1 LPTACVMTFWTGKAM
16 TELYY
21 NKQVLHSIEDESV
34 LDCLLRHDVDYP
46 HACRSGI
53 CQACLIKTTDRPI
66 EPKWQ
71 EGLPE
76 ALKSQGYFLACQAKP
91 ANTIYLKDPDA
102 AECEQQAVIT
112 ELCSLTDNV
121 IRVKLLAEH
130 FENWI
135 PGQYLNLLN
144 PEGVS
149 RSYSIANMPEK
160 EGYIELH
167 IKLKDDGAMSQWLRK
182 KATVDTMVHI
192 RGPFG
197 KCYYM
202 NPDQSSFEIL
212 LAGTGTGLAPL
223 LGIVKTALSEQHQG
237 KITLI
242 HGGCQDNDIYYA
254 EELQTLSTFYQS
266 FQYIPCVL
274 KSNGRYQ
281 ESDIT
286 QQLLIHL
293 NNTDNVQVYVCGPK
307 ETTNKLKT
315 KAFLAGV
322 PSYKIYSD
330 AFL

>member
-1 LPTACVMTFWTGKAM
+1 MA
-16 TELYY
+16 ELHY
-21 NKQVLHSIEDESV
+21 NQLILQSIEDESV

-46 HACRSGI
+46 NSCRSGV
-53 CQACLIKTTDRPI
+53 CQACLIKTTDTPI

-76 ALKSQGYFLACQAKP
+76 TLKSQGYFLACQAKP
-91 ANTIYLKDPDA
+91 MSTLHLKNPDA
-102 AECEQQAVIT
+102 AECEQQVMIT
-112 ELCSLTDNV
+112 EITPLTHNV

-130 FENWI
+130 LENWI

-144 PEGVS
+144 PEGIS

-167 IKLKDDGAMSQWLRK
+167 IKLKDDGAMSQWFRK

-202 NPDQSSFEIL
+202 NPDQSSFNIL
-212 LAGTGTGLAPL
+212 LAGTGTGLASL
-223 LGIVKTALSEQHQG
+223 LGIVKTALSKQHQG
-237 KITLI
+237 KIILI
-242 HGGCQDNDIYYA
+242 HGGCQDDDIYYA
-254 EELQTLSTFYQS
+254 EELETLASFYQN
-266 FQYIPCVL
+266 FQYVPCVL
-274 KSNGRYQ
+274 KSNGCYQ
-281 ESDIT
+281 ESDIA
-286 QQLLIHL
+286 QQLLIQL
-293 NNTDNVQVYVCGPK
+293 NNTDSVQVYVCGPK

-322 PSYKIYSD
+322 PSSKIYSD

>member
-1 LPTACVMTFWTGKAM
+1 MA
-16 TELYY
+16 ELHY
-21 NKQVLHSIEDESV
+21 NQLILQSIEDESV

-46 HACRSGI
+46 NSCRSGV
-53 CQACLIKTTDRPI
+53 CQACLIKTTDTSI

-71 EGLPE
+71 DGLPE
-76 ALKSQGYFLACQAKP
+76 TLKSQGYFLACQAKP
-91 ANTIYLKDPDA
+91 ANTIHLKNPDA
-102 AECEQQAVIT
+102 AECEQQAMIT
-112 ELCSLTDNV
+112 EITPLTHNV

-130 FENWI
+130 LENWI

-144 PEGVS
+144 PEGIS

-182 KATVDTMVHI
+182 KAAVDTTIYI

-202 NPDQSSFEIL
+202 NPDQSSFDIL

-223 LGIVKTALSEQHQG
+223 LAIVKTALSKQHQG

-242 HGGCQDNDIYYA
+242 HGGCQDDDIYYA
-254 EELQTLSTFYQS
+254 EELETLASFYQN
-266 FQYIPCVL
+266 FQYVPCVL
-274 KSNGRYQ
+274 KSHGCYQ

-286 QQLLIHL
+286 QQLLIQL
-293 NNTDNVQVYVCGPK
+293 NNADNVQVYVCGPK
-307 ETTNKLKT
+307 ETTNQLKT

-322 PSYKIYSD
+322 PSSKIYSD

>member
-1 LPTACVMTFWTGKAM
+1 MA
-16 TELYY
+16 ELHY
-21 NKQVLHSIEDESV
+21 NEQVLQSLGDESV
-34 LDCLLRHDVDYP
+34 LDCLLRHDVGYP

-53 CQACLIKTTDRPI
+53 CQACLIKTTASPV
-66 EPKWQ
+66 ESKWQ

-76 ALKSQGYFLACQAKP
+76 TLKSQGYFLACQAKP
-91 ANTIYLKDPDA
+91 TNTLHLKSPDA
-102 AECEQQAVIT
+102 AECEQQAIIT
-112 ELCSLTDNV
+112 ELAPLTHNV
-121 IRVKLLAEH
+121 IRIKLLAEH
-130 FENWI
+130 LENWI

-149 RSYSIANMPEK
+149 RSYSIANMPAK

-167 IKLKDDGAMSQWLRK
+167 IKLKDDGAMSQWLQK
-182 KATVDTMVHI
+182 QVTVDTMVHI

-202 NPDQSSFEIL
+202 NHNQSSFDIL
-212 LAGTGTGLAPL
+212 LAATGTGLAPL

-242 HGGCQDNDIYYA
+242 HGGRQDDDIYYA
-254 EELQTLSTFYQS
+254 EELQTLAMVYKN
-266 FQYIPCVL
+266 FQYVPCVL

-286 QQLLIHL
+286 QQLLMHL
-293 NNTDNVQVYVCGPK
+293 KNTDNAQVYVCGPK

-322 PSYKIYSD
+322 PSSKIYSD

>member
-1 LPTACVMTFWTGKAM
+1 M
-16 TELYY
+16 TELHF
-21 NKQVLHSIEDESV
+21 NKQVLHSMEGESV
-34 LDCLLRHDVDYP
+34 LDCLLRHDVNYP
-46 HACRSGI
+46 NACRSGV
-53 CQACLIKTTDRPI
+53 CQACLMKTTDSPI
-66 EPKWQ
+66 ESKWQ
-71 EGLPE
+71 EGLPDT
-76 ALKSQGYFLACQAKP
+76 LKSQGYFLACQAKP
-91 ANTIYLKDPDA
+91 TSTMHLKAPDA
-102 AECEQQAVIT
+102 AECEQPAMIS
-112 ELCSLTDNV
+112 ELSFLTHNT

-130 FENWI
+130 LENWM

-149 RSYSIANMPEK
+149 RSYSIANLPAK

-182 KATVDTMVHI
+182 KAAVDTMVHI
-192 RGPFG
+192 RGSFG

-202 NPDQSSFEIL
+202 NPDQSSFNIL

-223 LGIVKTALSEQHQG
+223 LGIVKTALSMQHQG

-242 HGGCQDNDIYYA
+242 HGGCQDDDIYYA
-254 EELQTLSTFYQS
+254 EELETLATFYQN
-266 FQYIPCVL
+266 FHYIPCVL

-293 NNTDNVQVYVCGPK
+293 NNSDNVQVYVCGPK
-307 ETTNKLKT
+307 ETTNKIKT

-322 PSYKIYSD
+322 PSSKIYSD

>member
-1 LPTACVMTFWTGKAM
+1 MA
-16 TELYY
+16 ELHY
-21 NKQVLHSIEDESV
+21 NQLILESMEDESV

-46 HACRSGI
+46 NSCHSGV
-53 CQACLIKTTDRPI
+53 CQACLIKTTDTAI

-76 ALKSQGYFLACQAKP
+76 TLKSQGYFLACQAKP
-91 ANTIYLKDPDA
+91 KNTLHLKNPDA
-102 AECEQQAVIT
+102 AECEQQAMIT
-112 ELCSLTDNV
+112 ELFSLTSNV

-130 FENWI
+130 LENWI

-144 PEGVS
+144 PEGIS

-167 IKLKDDGAMSQWLRK
+167 IKLKKDGAMSQWLRK
-182 KATVDTMVHI
+182 KAAVDTMVHI

-197 KCYYM
+197 KCYYL
-202 NPDQSSFEIL
+202 NPGQSSFDII

-223 LGIVKTALSEQHQG
+223 LGIAKAALSKQHQG

-242 HGGCQDNDIYYA
+242 HGGCQDDDIYYA
-254 EELQTLSTFYQS
+254 EEMETLASFYQN
-266 FQYIPCVL
+266 FQYVPCVL
-274 KSNGRYQ
+274 KSNGCYQ
-281 ESDIT
+281 ESDIA
-286 QQLLIHL
+286 QRLLMHL

-322 PSYKIYSD
+322 PSSKIYSD

>member
-1 LPTACVMTFWTGKAM
+1 MA
-16 TELYY
+16 ELHY
-21 NKQVLHSIEDESV
+21 NQLILQSIEDESV

-46 HACRSGI
+46 NSCRSGI
-53 CQACLIKTTDRPI
+53 CQACLIKTTDTPI
-66 EPKWQ
+66 ESKWQ

-76 ALKSQGYFLACQAKP
+76 TLKSQGYFLACQAKP
-91 ANTIYLKDPDA
+91 MNTLHLKNPDT
-102 AECEQQAVIT
+102 AECELQAMIT
-112 ELCSLTDNV
+112 ELSFLTHNV

-130 FENWI
+130 LENWI

-144 PEGVS
+144 PEGIS
-149 RSYSIANMPEK
+149 RSYSIANLPEK

-167 IKLKDDGAMSQWLRK
+167 IKLKDEGAMSQWFRK

-202 NPDQSSFEIL
+202 NPDQSSFNIL

-223 LGIVKTALSEQHQG
+223 LAIVKTALSKQHQG
-237 KITLI
+237 KIILI
-242 HGGCQDNDIYYA
+242 HGGCQDDDIYYA
-254 EELQTLSTFYQS
+254 EELETLASFYQN
-266 FQYIPCVL
+266 FQYVPCVL

-281 ESDIT
+281 ESDIA
-286 QQLLIHL
+286 QQLLMHL
-293 NNTDNVQVYVCGPK
+293 NNTDSVQVYVCGPK

-322 PSYKIYSD
+322 PSSKIYSD